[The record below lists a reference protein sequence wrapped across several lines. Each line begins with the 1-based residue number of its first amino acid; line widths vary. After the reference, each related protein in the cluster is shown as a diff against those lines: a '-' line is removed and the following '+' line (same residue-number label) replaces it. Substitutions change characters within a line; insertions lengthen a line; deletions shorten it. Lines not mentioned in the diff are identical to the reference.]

1 MPPDRLSF
9 RGLTKLVSLSLSLS
23 LSFVSRFFREKAIIE
38 ETGGEDV
45 VVLKKK
51 EKKKEGEDKK

>member
-1 MPPDRLSF
+1 MPPDRLSL
-9 RGLTKLVSLSLSLS
+9 RGLTKLVSLS

-38 ETGGEDV
+38 EAGGEDV

-51 EKKKEGEDKK
+51 DKKKEGENKK

>member
-1 MPPDRLSF
+1 MPPDRLSL
-9 RGLTKLVSLSLSLS
+9 RGLTKLVSLSLS

-45 VVLKKK
+45 VVLTKK

>member
-1 MPPDRLSF
+1 MPPDRLSL
-9 RGLTKLVSLSLSLS
+9 RGLTKLVSLSLS

-38 ETGGEDV
+38 EAGGEDV

-51 EKKKEGEDKK
+51 DKKKEGENKK